1 MQACGIKPLPTD
13 QMQAHELL
21 AGDEV
26 MRAALG
32 EKMIECLVALRG
44 AEYKKAKELGDDWAR
59 NAFFNVL

>member
-1 MQACGIKPLPTD
+1 
-13 QMQAHELL
+13 MQAHELL